1 MLLQVT
7 ISEDGNRN
15 LPIACQQLA
24 TMLLFRVEFAILALV
39 SLFTTT
45 IFSQSCQDTCENYDA
60 ALVNCRNLYSS
71 GVTGSGPIDS
81 QAVNCACVGTE
92 SENGFYIM
100 MQCSQCNILT
110 GGNLVLLNAW
120 LTTCATN
127 KYSGTQAAVE
137 CWNNE
142 LLQDNSGAPCVQ
154 GSVAGSAAPSAAAS
168 SAAGSV
174 ESSSDFGASPS
185 SAAGS
190 EQSSLGAAATS
201 NTPLLGA
208 SATAV
213 RFPLFRRNKNNR

>member
-1 MLLQVT
+1 
-7 ISEDGNRN
+7 
-15 LPIACQQLA
+15 
-24 TMLLFRVEFAILALV
+24 MLLFRVKFAILALV

-45 IFSQSCQDTCENYDA
+45 VFSQSCQDTCENYDA
-60 ALVNCRNLYSS
+60 ALVNCRNLYGT

-81 QAVNCACVGTE
+81 QAINCVCVGTE

-100 MQCSQCNILT
+100 SQCYKCNILT
-110 GGNLVLLNAW
+110 SGNLVLLNDW
-120 LTTCATN
+120 LITCATN
-127 KYSGTQAAVE
+127 KDSGVQAAVE

-142 LLQDNSGAPCVQ
+142 LRQGNTGAPCFQ
-154 GSVAGSAAPSAAAS
+154 GSDAGSAAGSAAPSAAAS

-201 NTPLLGA
+201 SAPLLGA

-213 RFPLFRRNKNNR
+213 RFPLFRRNKNNH